1 MVRSGDD
8 NWKRIGSAARIRN
21 RLLADRLRG
30 HDSKHQ
36 PRKN

>member
-8 NWKRIGSAARIRN
+8 NRKRIGSVTWIRN